1 MVATLQSPRQP
12 FFGCHATLSLFWEER
27 CVTSKNRCEGDYM
40 VGELSTIQTSEKY
53 NALYLSVNVFSTK
66 VLEAPTI
73 FGTAILFGYQ
83 SQANVCHLHDQGST
97 S

>member
-1 MVATLQSPRQP
+1 
-12 FFGCHATLSLFWEER
+12 
-27 CVTSKNRCEGDYM
+27 M

-73 FGTAILFGYQ
+73 FGTAIYLVIRARRMSAICMTKALLLSLLDPEGE
-83 SQANVCHLHDQGST
+83 SGIELATTRSVGKCST
-97 S
+97 N

>member
-1 MVATLQSPRQP
+1 
-12 FFGCHATLSLFWEER
+12 
-27 CVTSKNRCEGDYM
+27 M

-73 FGTAILFGYQ
+73 FGTAILLGYQ
-83 SQANVCHLHDQGST
+83 SQAHDQGST

>member
-1 MVATLQSPRQP
+1 MA
-12 FFGCHATLSLFWEER
+12 
-27 CVTSKNRCEGDYM
+27 SKNRCKGDYM

-73 FGTAILFGYQ
+73 FGTAILLAYQ

>member
-1 MVATLQSPRQP
+1 MVGTLQSPRQP
-12 FFGCHATLSLFWEER
+12 FFGCHATLLLFWEER

-73 FGTAILFGYQ
+73 FGTAILLGYQ

>member
-1 MVATLQSPRQP
+1 MVGTLQSPRQP
-12 FFGCHATLSLFWEER
+12 FFGCHATR

-73 FGTAILFGYQ
+73 FGTAILLGYQ
-83 SQANVCHLHDQGST
+83 S
-97 S
+97 